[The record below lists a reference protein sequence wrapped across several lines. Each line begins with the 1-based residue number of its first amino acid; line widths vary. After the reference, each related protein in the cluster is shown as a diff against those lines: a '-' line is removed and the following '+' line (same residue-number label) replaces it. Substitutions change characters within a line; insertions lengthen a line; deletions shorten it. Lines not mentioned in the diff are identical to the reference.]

1 MSGTGERMGLAGIII
16 NAAMAYAV
24 LGIAAAV
31 SFLLTGLDR
40 VEPSARG
47 SQAFRLLLL
56 PGLVLLW
63 PLVLWRWR
71 VASAS
76 TAEG

>member
-1 MSGTGERMGLAGIII
+1 MGLAGIII
-16 NAAMAYAV
+16 AAAVAYAV
-24 LGIAAAV
+24 TGIVAAV
-31 SFLLTGLDR
+31 GFLLTGLDR
-40 VEPSARG
+40 IEPSARG

-71 VASAS
+71 VASAN